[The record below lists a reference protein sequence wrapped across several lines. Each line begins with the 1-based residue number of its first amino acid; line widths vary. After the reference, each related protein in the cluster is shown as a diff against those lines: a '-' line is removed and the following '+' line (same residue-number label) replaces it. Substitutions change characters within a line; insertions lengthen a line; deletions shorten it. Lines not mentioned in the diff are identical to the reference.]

1 MEVHVWLCRHL
12 SAWLGVGEAL
22 ADVSVSQPL
31 SLLSTHFTP
40 PFTILFRTAPYPQ
53 YSCPPLPLPQKEQ
66 GKTLKE
72 MYKKWPYFNTNLDL
86 VDMILAKAEVDIAEN
101 YDRLLVSDPDQA
113 KLGARLREQLKQTTK
128 AVGPQD
134 TRRNRHGMRGRR
146 I

>member
-1 MEVHVWLCRHL
+1 
-12 SAWLGVGEAL
+12 
-22 ADVSVSQPL
+22 
-31 SLLSTHFTP
+31 
-40 PFTILFRTAPYPQ
+40 
-53 YSCPPLPLPQKEQ
+53 LPRQKEQ

-128 AVGPQD
+128 AVGPQNKIVMNWHD
-134 TRRNRHGMRGRR
+134 REGQRGQIFSQTYR
-146 I
+146 

>member
-1 MEVHVWLCRHL
+1 MPR
-12 SAWLGVGEAL
+12 
-22 ADVSVSQPL
+22 
-31 SLLSTHFTP
+31 
-40 PFTILFRTAPYPQ
+40 
-53 YSCPPLPLPQKEQ
+53 QKEQ

-101 YDRLLVSDPDQA
+101 YDRLLVSDPEQA

-146 I
+146 DLARRTKRESGGGLLG